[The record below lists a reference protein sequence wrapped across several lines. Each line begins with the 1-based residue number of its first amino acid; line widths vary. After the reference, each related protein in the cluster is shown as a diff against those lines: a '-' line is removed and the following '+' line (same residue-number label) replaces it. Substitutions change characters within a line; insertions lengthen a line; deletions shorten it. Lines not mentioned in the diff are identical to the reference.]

1 MTLLKHLL
9 RKGIIGLRS
18 ARGRDTMM
26 FLLFLVISVILW
38 SVLSLNEEEQ
48 YDVRLPLRITHVPD
62 SVTLISPGP
71 DALSVSLRGKGT
83 QMLKMSMGQV
93 PSVNVDFRAF
103 RSHDVLHLTS
113 TDLKGLVR
121 NATGGAQVSVV
132 YPDSLSL
139 PFTTHAGFKV
149 PVTPDYKVTA
159 GPQAALLGRPRL
171 STDTVGVFTTGAAL
185 PDNFEAVTTEPIRLL
200 GLDQTTTRRVKLIGP
215 AGSRV
220 IPDSIDIT
228 FEVEPLI
235 FKSRKVVI
243 EPVNVPSDVKL
254 ITFPAQI
261 DVFYMVP
268 MSQYNN
274 LDTRFRVVADYGSI
288 KPASGSK
295 NVKLQLVNVPEKLQ
309 NVHLSADSAEYI
321 IETHH

>member
-1 MTLLKHLL
+1 MSRTSTFFK
-9 RKGIIGLRS
+9 KSIIALRS

-26 FLLFLVISVILW
+26 FLLFLLISVILW

-48 YDVRLPLRITHVPD
+48 YDVRLPVKITHVPD

-71 DALSVSLRGKGT
+71 EALSVSIRGKGT
-83 QMLKMSMGQV
+83 QFLKMVMGQT
-93 PSVNVDFRAF
+93 PTVNIDFRAF
-103 RSHDVLHLTS
+103 RSNSTLHLTS

-121 NATGGAQVSVV
+121 NATGSTQVNVV

-139 PFTTHAGFKV
+139 PFTSHGGFRL
-149 PVTPDYKVTA
+149 PVSVDYKVTA
-159 GPQAALLGRPRL
+159 GPQSALLGRPRL
-171 STDTVGVFTTGAAL
+171 SGDTVGVFTTGSAI
-185 PDNFEAVTTEPIRLL
+185 PENFTAVTTEPIRLL
-200 GLDQTTTRRVKLIGP
+200 GLDGTTTRRVKLLGP
-215 AGSRV
+215 PGSRV

-243 EPVNVPSDVKL
+243 EPINVPDNIKL

-261 DVFYMVP
+261 DIFYMVP
-268 MSQYNN
+268 MSQYQSADN
-274 LDTRFRVVADYGSI
+274 RFRVVADYKSI
-288 KPASGSK
+288 NPGSK
-295 NVKLQLVNVPEKLQ
+295 NVKLQLKNVPDKYQ

-321 IETHH
+321 IERILK

>member
-1 MTLLKHLL
+1 MPSIKQRLTKS
-9 RKGIIGLRS
+9 IIALRS
-18 ARGRDTMM
+18 SRGRDTMM
-26 FLLFLVISVILW
+26 FLLFVGISAILW

-48 YDVRLPLRITHVPD
+48 YDVRLPLKITHVPD
-62 SVTLISPGP
+62 SVTLISEGP

-93 PSVNVDFRAF
+93 PTVNIDFRAY
-103 RSHDVLHLTS
+103 RSHDQLHLTS
-113 TDLKGLVR
+113 TDIKGLVR
-121 NATGGAQVSVV
+121 TATGGAQVSVV

-139 PFTTHAGFKV
+139 PYTTHGGFRV
-149 PVTPDYKVTA
+149 PVTADFKVTA
-159 GPQAALLGRPRL
+159 GPQSSLAGRPRL
-171 STDTVGVFTTGAAL
+171 SADTVGVFITGAAL
-185 PDNFEAVTTEPIRLL
+185 PDNFEAVTTEPIRLI
-200 GLDQTTTRRVKLIGP
+200 GLDETTTRRVRLIGP
-215 AGSRV
+215 AGSRI

-243 EPVNVPSDVKL
+243 EPVNVPENIKL

-268 MSQYNN
+268 MSQYRISDN
-274 LDTRFRVVADYGSI
+274 RFRVVADYRTI
-288 KPASGSK
+288 RTGSK
-295 NVKLQLVNVPEKLQ
+295 NVKLQIKNVPDKFR

-321 IETHH
+321 IERH